1 MRSLGW
7 RFIIVGVLCLV
18 MFIPLTMVS
27 DIVNSRKHY
36 SEDTVRSVGQEW
48 GGEQTISGPKVVIPV
63 KARVTVTELHNVI
76 DKATGLIMR
85 DKETGK
91 NLQKLVEVE
100 QIENREPLYI
110 YPDVFDVQ
118 ISTETQMRHRG
129 IFQVPVYQAKTNIA
143 TTFPFDR
150 VEATLDEGEFAVWGE
165 ADLRLTVSS
174 NRALRGEAR
183 LMSDG
188 NEVLMEPLGEGAG
201 LVARLSGGKAQNAF
215 DLVLGLNGAA
225 QLRVAPVGR
234 ISTVEMNSDWPDP
247 SFGGAFLPDGSEISE
262 DGFTAKWT
270 IPHLARSLPQI
281 SRVDYE
287 PTARR
292 DTSFGVSFYQP
303 NDFYQKA
310 WRAARYG
317 ILFVSL
323 TFLTVLLID
332 MQSKRPV
339 HPVQYLLI
347 GLSQAVFTLLMLA
360 YAEQIGFTAAYIGS
374 AAALILLLLMFGRF
388 ALKLGSRTWVLGG
401 MLVLLYAVLYLILYS
416 TDYALLAGATLAFI
430 AIGATMYATR
440 NEEWYGEDGPGQGLF
455 GKRTPKS
462 TEVPK
467 GPEVPKDADPAQTA
481 EDPLATAAA
490 TKSEGPWP
498 TLSKED

>member
-18 MFIPLTMVS
+18 MFIPLMMVS
-27 DIVNSRKHY
+27 DIVNSRRHY

-63 KARVTVTELHNVI
+63 NARVMVSELHNVI
-76 DKATGLIMR
+76 DEATGLVMR
-85 DKETGK
+85 DKETGEV
-91 NLQKLVEVE
+91 LQKLVEVE
-100 QIENREPLYI
+100 RIESREPLYV
-110 YPDVFDVQ
+110 YPDVFDVK
-118 ISTETQMRHRG
+118 ITTETQMRYRG
-129 IFQVPVYQAKTNIA
+129 IFQVPVYQAQANIA
-143 TTFPFDR
+143 TVFPFER
-150 VEATLDEGEFAVWGE
+150 VEASLNEGEFAIWE
-165 ADLRLTVSS
+165 DASLRLTVSS

-183 LMSDG
+183 LTSG
-188 NEVLMEPLGEGAG
+188 GEEILMEPLGMGSG
-201 LVARLSGGKAQNAF
+201 LSALLPGGKAQTAF

-225 QLRVAPVGR
+225 QLQVAPVGR

-247 SFGGAFLPDGSEISE
+247 SFGGAFLPDGAEISE
-262 DGFTAKWT
+262 DGFAASWT

-281 SRVDYE
+281 SRQDYGA
-287 PTARR
+287 TARR
-292 DTSFGVSFYQP
+292 ETSFGVSFYQP

-310 WRAARYG
+310 WRASRYG

-332 MQSKRPV
+332 MQSRRPV

-360 YAEQIGFTAAYIGS
+360 YAEQVGFTTAYVGS
-374 AAALILLLLMFGRF
+374 AAALILLLLMFGKF

-416 TDYALLAGATLAFI
+416 TDYALLAGATLAFV

-440 NEEWYGEDGPGQGLF
+440 NEEWYGEGGPGNGLF
-455 GKRTPKS
+455 SGRAAKKA
-462 TEVPK
+462 EVQKAPDVPPK
-467 GPEVPKDADPAQTA
+467 GD
-481 EDPLATAAA
+481 
-490 TKSEGPWP
+490 GPWP
-498 TLSKED
+498 TLPADDKPKED